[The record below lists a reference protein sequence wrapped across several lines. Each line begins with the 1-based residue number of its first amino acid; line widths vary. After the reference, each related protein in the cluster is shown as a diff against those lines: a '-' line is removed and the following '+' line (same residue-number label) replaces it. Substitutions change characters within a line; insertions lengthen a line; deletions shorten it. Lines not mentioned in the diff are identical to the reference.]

1 MNRKNLILNIR
12 ACLGR
17 AQVRFIGLKRDL
29 FWIPFDVLLPLLG
42 VSTFIF
48 IYKALKMPPIT
59 YSFVILGGSM
69 IAYWLN
75 ILWSMASQL
84 YWERMTGNLPLFFIA
99 PCSINSILIGMAIGG
114 IYATSIRALSI
125 ILLGIIFFNVP
136 IHWQGLPQAILAFLL
151 TLISLYGMGMMLS
164 SIFLLSGREAWHLSN
179 LLQEPIYLFSGFFFP
194 IKTLGFWIAS
204 LASLIPASL
213 GLDSLRQS
221 LIPESKPFAFL
232 SLEIE
237 LIILSILSLIYM
249 SLSFILLKKIERIAR
264 REGRLITRWQ

>member
-1 MNRKNLILNIR
+1 MKLKNLKLNIR

-29 FWIPFDVLLPLLG
+29 YWIPFDVLLPLLG

-48 IYKALKMPPIT
+48 IYKALNMPSIT
-59 YSFVILGGSM
+59 YTFVILGGSM

-114 IYATSIRALSI
+114 IYTTSVRALSI
-125 ILLGIIFFNVP
+125 FLLGIIFFKIP
-136 IHWQGLPQAILAFLL
+136 IYWQGLPQGIVAFIL
-151 TLISLYGMGMMLS
+151 TLIALYGMGMMLS
-164 SIFLLSGREAWHLSN
+164 NVFLLSGREAWHLSN

-194 IKTLGFWIAS
+194 IKTLGFWLAS
-204 LASLIPASL
+204 LASLIPATL
-213 GLDSLRQS
+213 GLDALRQS
-221 LIPESKPFAFL
+221 LIPQSKSFAFL
-232 SLEIE
+232 SFNVE
-237 LIILSILSLIYM
+237 IILL
-249 SLSFILLKKIERIAR
+249 ILLSVIYINSSFVLARRIEKIAR
-264 REGRLITRWQ
+264 REGRLVTRWQ